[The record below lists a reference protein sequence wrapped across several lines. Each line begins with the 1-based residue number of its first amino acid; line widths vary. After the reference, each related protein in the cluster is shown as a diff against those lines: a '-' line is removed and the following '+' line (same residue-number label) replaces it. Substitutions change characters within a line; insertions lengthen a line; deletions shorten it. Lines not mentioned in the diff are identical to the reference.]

1 MTDDLDTGTLRIA
14 DLCFEAARN
23 GGTEQLAALL
33 DAGLSPN
40 LATAG
45 RDTLL
50 ILAARNGHAPTVRLL
65 LERRADLSRLND
77 RGQTALCAAVL
88 GRSAE
93 TVQVLLDA
101 GADPDLGQPSAHE
114 LATYFQL
121 PALAALLRGEGG

>member
-1 MTDDLDTGTLRIA
+1 MTDDLDTGTLRTA
-14 DLCFEAARN
+14 DLCFEAART

-50 ILAARNGHAPTVRLL
+50 ILAARNAHAPTVRLL
-65 LERRADLSRLND
+65 LGRGADIAQVND

-101 GADPDLGQPSAHE
+101 GADPDRGQPSAGE
-114 LATYFQL
+114 LATFFRL
-121 PALAALLRGEGG
+121 PALAALLRDRG